1 MTKYIDKMAVFVI
14 FEYLWFANSSTEFWH
29 YIYHFGHLRNLY
41 DKFCSFWDLSVSTR
55 SSAGF
60 QENSYYKF
68 IDSTK
73 QSVNSRQNGESDIFI
88 FSCDFR
94 TREAASWRVGFD
106 IFFNRCCCSVFR
118 CFGRPKTCLPLF
130 FCSYQK
136 CSCPISPIRRTGGT
150 RRWVG
155 RRIRGAA
162 WRRGLVCL
170 FPWHFSAVCRYSLK
184 IFGLQIKIQKFPKY
198 NYAKNNSV
206 PSFSQNKLTVKKFI

>member
-1 MTKYIDKMAVFVI
+1 MANPTSLFFLVRHGVQDRIVCTQLVREDFK
-14 FEYLWFANSSTEFWH
+14 FAF
-29 YIYHFGHLRNLY
+29 
-41 DKFCSFWDLSVSTR
+41 
-55 SSAGF
+55 
-60 QENSYYKF
+60 
-68 IDSTK
+68 
-73 QSVNSRQNGESDIFI
+73 
-88 FSCDFR
+88 FR
-94 TREAASWRVGFD
+94 TREAASWRVRFD
-106 IFFNRCCCSVFR
+106 IFFNRCFCSVFR